1 MLRQLRDDMP
11 LRSIRLISEHCRRH
25 KNDWRKAST
34 PSSRCS
40 TAEWVAPQ
48 KAAVH
53 EKTLRISHST
63 RERVRSIG
71 KDGNNGSQGQTTRHE
86 QVAGSTLGPECPLP
100 RRVERIQAPT
110 QRAVGGGGR

>member
-1 MLRQLRDDMP
+1 MKTVKSKA
-11 LRSIRLISEHCRRH
+11 RSFIGFDE
-25 KNDWRKAST
+25 AST

-63 RERVRSIG
+63 REKVRHKKGWKQWLS
-71 KDGNNGSQGQTTRHE
+71 
-86 QVAGSTLGPECPLP
+86 
-100 RRVERIQAPT
+100 
-110 QRAVGGGGR
+110 RANHAT